1 MQKRITNAYYPH
13 FSVADDSMR
22 RGDRAVRV
30 SNEKV
35 DHGTYDMNE
44 EEASERHDNSNGTSS
59 DHSSIGLNGA
69 TPTSSNNT
77 PSNIYKDVDGSN
89 SHTKAMSSEPR
100 SEEEASIGSIAFSEN
115 QSGEVSWSESEGS
128 TYISED
134 SESALAVRPVRKV
147 KVVTIKV
154 PEAEEDEVP
163 AAYLDADIERK
174 RKELTKP
181 AERKV
186 SDLVQVDLGND
197 QAQETENET
206 QRQDLSSAQ
215 RPTKP
220 SSLKKPRYKG
230 ETSATEKPN
239 ESLPVRPPKAKKV
252 TLADEATAMLE
263 KLGRDVS
270 PEKKTNED
278 PRNFPLSYSP
288 SPPYKRDDNRIYLEH
303 VDYYSDID
311 AASTNDGL
319 SEGGFISKDATSAIF
334 CRRLIPLVIPVRKPA
349 ADEMSAVSSVN
360 ESSVMLSVMGG
371 DGNSERAIHTHRS
384 VPRKEEIKSSGDHA
398 KRDPMRLS
406 NVDYLSKVDI
416 ASENE
421 DMSTVGY
428 TIPYNVAHAA
438 FDQRKAVPK
447 EIPLYDGQGD
457 VPLQGAAKRPFFIHV
472 PSSFRQDSFSSLDS
486 VSLTDESF
494 GNDENFGDAG
504 SDDAVRPA
512 REGEQR
518 AQPKESKND
527 KKDVANEKFT
537 HPARTSKGAK
547 ISATKAKQM
556 KSTTTDQ
563 KAKDSNKKRT
573 NRAVPVHAA
582 KDSNK
587 KTTKS
592 ALQVHEAKDL
602 NQKTTKSALPVH
614 AEKGL
619 NKKTAK
625 SALPLHAEKV
635 EDDSSTDLRI
645 QALKKKI
652 IRMQKSAE
660 VMIAATS
667 PQLESEVKKTVKPDE
682 VENKKNMR
690 NSETKKKSSV
700 DSLKHKEIDSQKNS
714 ERLPEAS
721 SKQERP
727 YHAKKRS
734 DDLKGKLKLYDVDY
748 LANVETASSD
758 NDLSTVEI
766 RMSKA
771 TASEAFSDGPIPAE
785 VPVDIMDD
793 VSAFQCEEEDVENG
807 LRKQYARVPTGHPD
821 YKKSSSQILLNKTK
835 REAIYYFRKA
845 KEQTFTVAG
854 KFKHGAVSA
863 SHKMQ
868 QNPRAQKIQAVFM
881 ALWTKYMEGRTMTEQ
896 MIVGVVGLSFFVLV
910 ILLIVVIAKK

>member
-22 RGDRAVRV
+22 REDRALRV

-44 EEASERHDNSNGTSS
+44 EEESERHNSNGTSS
-59 DHSSIGLNGA
+59 DHSSIELNGA

-77 PSNIYKDVDGSN
+77 PSNIYKDADGSN

-100 SEEEASIGSIAFSEN
+100 SEEEASIGSITFSEKET
-115 QSGEVSWSESEGS
+115 GEVSWSDSDGS
-128 TYISED
+128 TYVSED
-134 SESALAVRPVRKV
+134 SGSALAVRPVRKV
-147 KVVTIKV
+147 KVVTINV

-163 AAYLDADIERK
+163 APYLGADIEHK
-174 RKELTKP
+174 RKELKKP

-186 SDLVQVDLGND
+186 SDLVHVDLGND

-206 QRQDLSSAQ
+206 QRQDLGSTQ
-215 RPTKP
+215 RPPKP

-230 ETSATEKPN
+230 ETSATEKSN
-239 ESLPVRPPKAKKV
+239 ESLPVRRPKAKKV
-252 TLADEATAMLE
+252 TLADEATAMLK

-270 PEKKTNED
+270 PEKAKYED
-278 PRNFPLSYSP
+278 PRNFPLAYSP

-303 VDYYSDID
+303 VDYYSDVD

-319 SEGGFISKDATSAIF
+319 SEVGFISKDATSAIF

-384 VPRKEEIKSSGDHA
+384 VPRKEEVKSSGDHA

-406 NVDYLSKVDI
+406 NVDYLSKVDV
-416 ASENE
+416 ASESE
-421 DMSTVGY
+421 DISTVGY

-438 FDQRKAVPK
+438 FDRKKAVPK
-447 EIPLYDGQGD
+447 ETPLYDEQGD
-457 VPLQGAAKRPFFIHV
+457 VPLQGAAKRTFFIHI
-472 PSSFRQDSFSSLDS
+472 PSSFGQDSFSSMDS
-486 VSLTDESF
+486 ISLTDESF
-494 GNDENFGDAG
+494 GNDQLFGDEG

-518 AQPKESKND
+518 AKPKESKND

-537 HPARTSKGAK
+537 EPARTLKGAK
-547 ISATKAKQM
+547 ISSMKAKQM
-556 KSTTTDQ
+556 KSTTGDQ
-563 KAKDSNKKRT
+563 KPKDSNKKTT
-573 NRAVPVHAA
+573 NSVLPIHAA

-592 ALQVHEAKDL
+592 ALPVHTAKDL
-602 NQKTTKSALPVH
+602 NKKTTKSAFPVH
-614 AEKGL
+614 AEK
-619 NKKTAK
+619 
-625 SALPLHAEKV
+625 AED
-635 EDDSSTDLRI
+635 ESSTDLRI
-645 QALKKKI
+645 QALKEKI

-667 PQLESEVKKTVKPDE
+667 PQPENEVKKTVKPDK
-682 VENKKNMR
+682 VENKKNMK
-690 NSETKKKSSV
+690 NSETKKKPSV
-700 DSLKHKEIDSQKNS
+700 DSRKHTEINSQKNS
-714 ERLPEAS
+714 ERLPKAS
-721 SKQERP
+721 SRQKRQ
-727 YHAKKRS
+727 YHAKKRT

-748 LANVETASSD
+748 LDNVETASSD
-758 NDLSTVEI
+758 NDLSTVEV

-771 TASEAFSDGPIPAE
+771 TASKAFADGPIPAE

-807 LRKQYARVPTGHPD
+807 LRKDYARVPSGHPD
-821 YKKSSSQILLNKTK
+821 FNKSSSQILLNKTK

-845 KEQTFTVAG
+845 KEQTVTVAG
-854 KFKHGAVSA
+854 KIKHGAVSA
-863 SHKMQ
+863 SHKIQ
-868 QNPRAQKIQAVFM
+868 QNPEAQKIQAVFM
-881 ALWTKYMEGRTMTEQ
+881 ALWTKCMEGRTITEQ
-896 MIVGVVGLSFFVLV
+896 MIIGVVGLSFFVLV